1 MSHQGKTPDNKDRKH
16 HFIVLWHLQVCMQR
30 VPGNLINPPP
40 RSLALRLLNQRG
52 KSMNRI

>member
-16 HFIVLWHLQVCMQR
+16 HFFVLWHLQVCMQR

-40 RSLALRLLNQRG
+40 RSLALSLLNQRG